1 MKGVLK
7 GVGILMVICAVILYV
22 IAGYVQEQAK
32 PRTVTFGV
40 VSNGTFSETGSG
52 KIGGNSEAVEEM
64 GWLKVIAVMSGIGGV
79 GALIG
84 SVVVKDEQEPQY

>member
-7 GVGILMVICAVILYV
+7 GVGILLVFCAVILYV

-40 VSNGTFSETGSG
+40 VSNGTYSETG
-52 KIGGNSEAVEEM
+52 EEM